1 MKNRLVAKIITGT
14 VLVGALFVGA
24 MVAPKTV
31 RADEFDENTEF
42 SEGDEEIN
50 EDDIDD
56 ILIGTIIG
64 MALAEAAEPAPAP
77 VPAPKPEYV
86 PVKGISV
93 SQTSVNF
100 KNEGDTITIQATVNP
115 TNANNTRIHWC
126 SSNPAVASVDNGYI
140 RAFANGTATITAT
153 TDEGNYSA
161 YINVTVGSGKTAA
174 VTTVQPATTADNKVS
189 AAAVA
194 QILNAKK
201 NGTATIIT
209 TEPSSFD
216 MNVALAMAARPDV
229 KVDCIFPYG
238 GHNFKLTLPKGYNL
252 SKTMNAQGCVTW
264 LELCKY
270 NGIGG
275 VKLQMLN

>member
-42 SEGDEEIN
+42 SDDDDE
-50 EDDIDD
+50 IDD
-56 ILIGTIIG
+56 DDLDDAVLGMIIG
-64 MALAEAAEPAPAP
+64 MALAEAAEPAPAQP
-77 VPAPKPEYV
+77 TPAPTPAPKPEYV

-140 RAFANGTATITAT
+140 RAFANGTTTIT
-153 TDEGNYSA
+153 
-161 YINVTVGSGKTAA
+161 
-174 VTTVQPATTADNKVS
+174 ATTADNKVS

-229 KVDCIFPYG
+229 KVECIFPYG
-238 GHNFKLTLPKGYNL
+238 GHNFKLTLPKGYKL